1 MGGFASL
8 GVNLPLLV
16 VFVINFIV
24 LFVLLRLFLY
34 KPVLK
39 MLDERAKRTAEAME
53 QAEATKKEYEQA
65 RVEVQKQIEKG
76 RQEGQAFIAQAMQV
90 GERLKEETRQEAQK
104 QAQVI
109 VDRTRTELEAER
121 DKIVGDLRREFV
133 DISISAAEKVIKETL
148 DKEKHRKLIEET
160 LRESVTFKKS
170 KPR

>member
-16 VFVINFIV
+16 VFIINFIV

-34 KPVLK
+34 KPVMK
-39 MLDERAKRTAEAME
+39 MLDERAKRTKDAME
-53 QAEATKKEYEQA
+53 LAEATKKEFKQA
-65 RVEVQKQIEKG
+65 KVEVQKQIEKG
-76 RQEGQAFIAQAMQV
+76 RQEAQAILTQALQT
-90 GERLKEETRQEAQK
+90 GERLKEESREEATK

-109 VDRTRTELEAER
+109 IDRTRAELGAER

-170 KPR
+170 

>member
-16 VFVINFIV
+16 VFIINFIV

-34 KPVLK
+34 KPVMK
-39 MLDERAKRTAEAME
+39 MLDERAKRTKDAME
-53 QAEATKKEYEQA
+53 LAEATKKEFEQA
-65 RVEVQKQIEKG
+65 KTEVQKQIEKG
-76 RQEGQAFIAQAMQV
+76 RLEAQAILTQAMQV
-90 GERLKEETRQEAQK
+90 GERLKEESRQEATK
-104 QAQVI
+104 QSEAI
-109 VDRTRTELEAER
+109 VDRTRSELETER

-133 DISISAAEKVIKETL
+133 DIAISAAEKVIKETL

-170 KPR
+170 

>member
-39 MLDERAKRTAEAME
+39 MLDERAKRTAESME

-76 RQEGQAFIAQAMQV
+76 RQEAQAILTQAIQV
-90 GERLKEETRQEAQK
+90 GERLKEESRQEAQK

-170 KPR
+170 K